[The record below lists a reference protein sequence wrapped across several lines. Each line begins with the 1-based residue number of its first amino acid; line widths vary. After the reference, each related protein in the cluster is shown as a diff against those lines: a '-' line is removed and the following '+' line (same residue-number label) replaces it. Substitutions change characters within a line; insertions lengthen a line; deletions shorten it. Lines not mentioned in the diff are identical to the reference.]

1 MLSIS
6 TEAKVGIFVLVSLL
20 ILGYMSF
27 RVGQAGF
34 GLKKGYTV
42 SAVFDNVTGL
52 DKAGSVE
59 MAGVPIGKVES
70 IRLTDGKAL
79 VTMRINPDVKIRGDV
94 TAAIKT
100 HGVLG
105 DKYIEI
111 TPAATGEY
119 LESGGRIART
129 ESQADL
135 DKVLSQFSS
144 VMDDIKKVSSSL
156 GNTIGGDEG
165 QDQIR
170 SILANLRQI
179 TENLN
184 RVVKRNDEKFDQL
197 VDNLKSASKEM
208 DRTFSQLADMATD
221 VNQGKGTVGK
231 LLKDKDLADNLNKTL
246 ASLQDI
252 TNKLNEGKGT
262 LGKLI
267 NDEETVNNLNE
278 SLTGINRYV
287 NKAEQFRTFL
297 SYRGEYLFRDGGNTK
312 SYLDLRIQ
320 PRDDKFYILGA
331 VYDPKGRRTVTD
343 TTVTQNGVST
353 TTSTEQ
359 YERDKF
365 LFNAQIGKRWRD
377 LAFRGGVMESTGGA
391 GLDYYAFNDKLKL
404 TFEAFDFDPDR
415 RPHLKG
421 YAEYRLMKHLF
432 VSAGWDDFISKE
444 GNSSGFVGFSIRF
457 EDEDLKYL
465 LTSTPIPK

>member
-27 RVGQAGF
+27 RVGQTGF
-34 GLKKGYTV
+34 GLKQGYTLT
-42 SAVFDNVTGL
+42 AVFDNVTGL

-59 MAGVPIGKVES
+59 MAGVQIGKVES
-70 IRLTDGKAL
+70 ISLTDGKAL

-105 DKYIEI
+105 DKYIDI
-111 TPAATGEY
+111 APAATGEY
-119 LESGGRIART
+119 LGSGGRIART

-156 GNTIGGDEG
+156 GNTLGGDEG

-170 SILANLRQI
+170 SILANLKQI

-197 VDNLKSASKEM
+197 VDNLKSASREM

-331 VYDPKGRRTVTD
+331 VYDPRGKRTVTD
-343 TTVTQNGVST
+343 TTVTQNGVT
-353 TTSTEQ
+353 TTTTTEQ

-377 LAFRGGVMESTGGA
+377 LAFRGGIMESTGGA

-421 YAEYRLMKHLF
+421 YAEYRLLKHLF
-432 VSAGWDDFISKE
+432 VSAGWDDFVSKE
-444 GNSSGFVGFSIRF
+444 GNSSAFVGFSIRF

>member
-1 MLSIS
+1 MRSIS
-6 TEAKVGIFVLVSLL
+6 TEAKVGIFVLVALL

-27 RVGQAGF
+27 RVGQSGF

-42 SAVFDNVTGL
+42 SAVFSNVTGL
-52 DKAGSVE
+52 DKGSSVE

-70 IRLTDGKAL
+70 IKLTDSKAL
-79 VTMRINPDVKIRGDV
+79 VTLRINPDVKLREDI

-111 TPAATGEY
+111 IPAGTGEY
-119 LESGGRIART
+119 MESGGRIART
-129 ESQADL
+129 ESQADF

-156 GNTIGGDEG
+156 GNTLGGEEG
-165 QDQIR
+165 QEQIR
-170 SILANLRQI
+170 GILANMRQI

-184 RVVKRNDEKFDQL
+184 RLVARNDQKFDQL

-208 DRTFSQLADMATD
+208 DRTFTQLADIAADM
-221 VNQGKGTVGK
+221 NQGKGTAGK

-297 SYRGEYLFRDGGNTK
+297 SYRGEYLFRDGGNSK

-320 PRDDKFYILGA
+320 PRDDKFYILGVA
-331 VYDPKGRRTVTD
+331 YDPRGKTNTYES
-343 TTVTQNGVST
+343 TVTQGGVST
-353 TTSTEQ
+353 TTTTDTTDK
-359 YERDKF
+359 DKF
-365 LFNAQIGKRWRD
+365 LVSAQIGKRWRD
-377 LAFRGGVMESTGGA
+377 LAVRGGVLESTGGA
-391 GLDYYAFNDKLKL
+391 GLDYYAFNDRLKL

-415 RPHLKG
+415 NPHLKG
-421 YAEYRLMKHLF
+421 YVEYKLLKHLF
-432 VSAGWDDFISKE
+432 ISGGWDNFISNE
-444 GNSSGFVGFSIRF
+444 GRSTPFIGLSIKF

>member
-1 MLSIS
+1 MRSIS
-6 TEAKVGIFVLVSLL
+6 TEAKVGIFVLVALL

-27 RVGQAGF
+27 RVGQYGF
-34 GLKKGYTV
+34 GLKQGYTL

-52 DKAGSVE
+52 DKGSSVE

-70 IRLTDGKAL
+70 IQLTDGKAL
-79 VTMRINPDVKIRGDV
+79 VTMRINPDVKLRGDV

-111 TPAATGEY
+111 IPSGTGEY

-135 DKVLSQFSS
+135 DKVLNQFTS
-144 VMDDIKKVSSSL
+144 VMDDIKKISSSL
-156 GNTIGGDEG
+156 ASTLGGEEG
-165 QDQIR
+165 QEQIR
-170 SILANLRQI
+170 SILVNIRQI
-179 TENLN
+179 SENLN
-184 RVVKRNDEKFDQL
+184 HVVARNDQKFDQL
-197 VDNLKSASKEM
+197 VDNLKSASQEM
-208 DRTFSQLADMATD
+208 DRTFTQLADIAAD

-231 LLKDKDLADNLNKTL
+231 LLKDKELAENMNKTL

-278 SLTGINRYV
+278 SLTGISRYV
-287 NKAEQFRTFL
+287 NKAEQFRTYL
-297 SYRGEYLFRDGGNTK
+297 SYRGEYLFDNGGDTK

-320 PRDDKFYILGA
+320 PRDDKFYLLGVA
-331 VYDPKGRRTVTD
+331 FNPRGRTTVTD
-343 TTVTQNGVST
+343 TTVTQGGVST
-353 TTSTEQ
+353 TTRVETTD
-359 YERDKF
+359 RDKF
-365 LFNAQIGKRWRD
+365 FFSAQLGKRWRD
-377 LAFRGGVMESTGGA
+377 LALRGGILESSGGV
-391 GLDYYAFNDKLKL
+391 GLDYYAFNDRLKL

-415 RPHLKG
+415 NPHLKG

-432 VSAGWDDFISKE
+432 ISGGWDDFISNQ
-444 GNSSGFVGFSIRF
+444 GYSSPFVGLSIKF
-457 EDEDLKYL
+457 EDDDLKYL
-465 LTSTPIPK
+465 LTTTPIPK